1 MELIF
6 IIYAQLSLKAASM
19 LVCFRFSTALSNN
32 GATNNFEEQFLLLAS
47 CLRRSRFRNRG
58 NIWRAWKTSVQH
70 LFPNTREQSR
80 ASQCGQFSQSLFTPN
95 PLFSS
100 RFCRLWTLSGDFLV
114 RMPGHSSIILPECW
128 ISDLYTIDR
137 RLDLFKTFTPL
148 FSKLPANDYC
158 RVDNHP
164 RNPSRTLFSSPPRI
178 VNAEMRVNNCKGGR
192 SQRCK

>member
-1 MELIF
+1 MDI
-6 IIYAQLSLKAASM
+6 M

-58 NIWRAWKTSVQH
+58 NIWRAWKTSFRTRVNNRAPH
-70 LFPNTREQSR
+70 SVVSFPNPCSHLTHCFPPGFV
-80 ASQCGQFSQSLFTPN
+80 A
-95 PLFSS
+95 
-100 RFCRLWTLSGDFLV
+100 LWTLSGDFLV
-114 RMPGHSSIILPECW
+114 RMPGHSSIILAECW

-148 FSKLPANDYC
+148 FFKLPANDYC
-158 RVDNHP
+158 RVDNHL
-164 RNPSRTLFSSPPRI
+164 RNPSTTLFSSPRI